1 MERKSANSREKNFDN
16 KGKSFDNKGK
26 RPYKKKFT
34 KKPKPLAEP
43 NKDGLIRLNKYVANA
58 GICSRREA
66 DVYIASGNVSVNGKT
81 VTEMGHKVKPGDEVR
96 FDGTLIS
103 PEQKVYVLLNKP
115 KNFIVSTSDDKDRR
129 TVMELIDKAANVRI
143 YPVGRLD
150 RSTTG
155 LLLFT
160 NDGDLAKKLTNPAS
174 NIKRVYQLTLD
185 KNLKMKDYN
194 TIVDG
199 FKLNGHHVEVAKL
212 AYLNGVKS
220 EIGVEIQKGHTRLVR
235 DIFESFGYT
244 VTKLDRTL
252 FSNLTKKNLPRGN
265 WRHLAEDEVSRL
277 RMGR

>member
-1 MERKSANSREKNFDN
+1 MERKSNQSRDRKFDG
-16 KGKSFDNKGK
+16 KGKKPF
-26 RPYKKKFT
+26 KKKFY
-34 KKPKPLAEP
+34 KKPKPLPKE

-66 DVYIASGNVSVNGKT
+66 DVYIASGNVTVNGKT
-81 VTEMGHKVKPGDEVR
+81 ITEMGYKVKPTDEVR
-96 FDGTLIS
+96 FDGTMIS
-103 PEQKVYVLLNKP
+103 PEKKVYVLLNKP
-115 KNFIVSTSDDKDRR
+115 KNFIVSTSDDKERR
-129 TVMELIDKAANVRI
+129 TVMELVDNAANVRI

-174 NIKRVYQLTLD
+174 KIRRIYQLSLD

-199 FKLNGHHVEVAKL
+199 FKLNGRPVEIVKL

-220 EIGVEIQKGHTRLVR
+220 EIGIEIQQGHTRLVR

-244 VTKLDRTL
+244 VTKLDRT
-252 FSNLTKKNLPRGN
+252 FFAGLTKKNLPRGN
-265 WRHLAEDEVSRL
+265 WRHLTEDEVSKL